1 MGTPSLLD
9 SNCAI
14 YLIKGGL
21 DKNVEEELR
30 KATTLGFNLSV
41 ISQIELLGYDFPTM
55 EVKSKTEKLVNLC
68 TIFPLDNS
76 IVYKTIELRRS
87 YKIKLPDA
95 IIAATAIAFDFTLI
109 SRNDKDFEKI
119 EGLKYFNPF

>member
-21 DKNVEEELR
+21 DKSVEQELR

-55 EVKSKTEKLVNLC
+55 EVKLKTEKFIRLM
-68 TIFPLDNS
+68 
-76 IVYKTIELRRS
+76 
-87 YKIKLPDA
+87 
-95 IIAATAIAFDFTLI
+95 IIAAFPFVVWYTICLSCEIITKI
-109 SRNDKDFEKI
+109 SSNQIRNF
-119 EGLKYFNPF
+119 G